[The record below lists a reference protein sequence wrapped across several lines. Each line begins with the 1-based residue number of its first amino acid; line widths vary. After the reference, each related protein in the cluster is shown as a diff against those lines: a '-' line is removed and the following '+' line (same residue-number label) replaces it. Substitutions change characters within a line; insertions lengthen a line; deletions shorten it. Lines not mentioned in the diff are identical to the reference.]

1 MINDFGTLFRI
12 SNLTQRF
19 WTNYYLPKRVVK
31 IVVLFF
37 FFKLRPAYGHLY
49 TVQYCDNISRKK
61 KPKNPFFTW
70 TQCASNFILQLPF
83 STLRTFSIFGQ
94 SNFFHIQKLATCL
107 KRQCF
112 CCSHGNRSANV
123 TSNVVR
129 NIAGN
134 VALCVRPFNT
144 SHYETNNHD
153 NKKYNLVVRKEE
165 KRKPQ
170 RRRVN
175 KNTLLSKSCN
185 FLIILSSI

>member
-37 FFKLRPAYGHLY
+37 FKLRPAYGRY

-61 KPKNPFFTW
+61 KTKNPFFTW

-107 KRQCF
+107 KRQYF

>member
-37 FFKLRPAYGHLY
+37 FKLRPAYGHLY

-61 KPKNPFFTW
+61 KTKNPLFTW

-94 SNFFHIQKLATCL
+94 SNFFHIQKLAACL
-107 KRQCF
+107 KRQYF

-144 SHYETNNHD
+144 SNYETNNHD

>member
-19 WTNYYLPKRVVK
+19 WTNYHLPKRVVK

-37 FFKLRPAYGHLY
+37 LKLRPAYGYLY

-61 KPKNPFFTW
+61 KTKNLFFTW

-83 STLRTFSIFGQ
+83 STLRTFSIFGR
-94 SNFFHIQKLATCL
+94 SNFFHIQKLAACL
-107 KRQCF
+107 KRQYF
-112 CCSHGNRSANV
+112 CCSHSNSSANV

-153 NKKYNLVVRKEE
+153 NKKYNLVVRKQE

-175 KNTLLSKSCN
+175 KNTLLSKFCN

>member
-37 FFKLRPAYGHLY
+37 LKLRPAYGHLY

-61 KPKNPFFTW
+61 KTKNPFITW

-94 SNFFHIQKLATCL
+94 SNFFHIQKLAACL
-107 KRQCF
+107 KRQYF
-112 CCSHGNRSANV
+112 YVHIV
-123 TSNVVR
+123 TAQQMLLATLCAILQAMLHYVSDPLIRVIMR
-129 NIAGN
+129 QIIMIIKNI
-134 VALCVRPFNT
+134 T
-144 SHYETNNHD
+144 W
-153 NKKYNLVVRKEE
+153 
-165 KRKPQ
+165 
-170 RRRVN
+170 
-175 KNTLLSKSCN
+175 
-185 FLIILSSI
+185 

>member
-61 KPKNPFFTW
+61 KTKNPFFTW
-70 TQCASNFILQLPF
+70 TQCASNFILQLSF

-107 KRQCF
+107 KRQYF

-123 TSNVVR
+123 TSNIVR

>member
-31 IVVLFF
+31 IVMLFF
-37 FFKLRPAYGHLY
+37 FFNYDQLTAICTL
-49 TVQYCDNISRKK
+49 CNIATIFLVKK
-61 KPKNPFFTW
+61 TKNPFFTW
-70 TQCASNFILQLPF
+70 TQCASNFVLQLPC

-94 SNFFHIQKLATCL
+94 SNFFHIHKLAACL
-107 KRQCF
+107 KRKYF

>member
-12 SNLTQRF
+12 SNLTQWF

-37 FFKLRPAYGHLY
+37 FLNYDRLTAICTL
-49 TVQYCDNISRKK
+49 CNIATIFLAKK
-61 KPKNPFFTW
+61 TKNPFFTW

-107 KRQCF
+107 KRQYF

>member
-31 IVVLFF
+31 IIVLFF
-37 FFKLRPAYGHLY
+37 FLITTGLRPSVHCAILR
-49 TVQYCDNISRKK
+49 QYCSQKK
-61 KPKNPFFTW
+61 DEKSFFYLNSVRIKFHLT
-70 TQCASNFILQLPF
+70 TTIFNFAHIF
-83 STLRTFSIFGQ
+83 NLRSIK
-94 SNFFHIQKLATCL
+94 FFHIQKLATCL
-107 KRQCF
+107 KRQYF

-134 VALCVRPFNT
+134 VALCVRPLNT

-153 NKKYNLVVRKEE
+153 IKKYNLVVRKEE

>member
-37 FFKLRPAYGHLY
+37 FQITTSLRPSVHCAILR
-49 TVQYCDNISRKK
+49 QYFSQKK
-61 KPKNPFFTW
+61 TKNPLFTW

-94 SNFFHIQKLATCL
+94 SNFFHIQKLAACL
-107 KRQCF
+107 KRQYF

-170 RRRVN
+170 RRGVN

>member
-1 MINDFGTLFRI
+1 MC
-12 SNLTQRF
+12 
-19 WTNYYLPKRVVK
+19 Y
-31 IVVLFF
+31 FF
-37 FFKLRPAYGHLY
+37 LKLRPAYGHLY

-61 KPKNPFFTW
+61 KTKNPFFTW

-107 KRQCF
+107 KRQYF